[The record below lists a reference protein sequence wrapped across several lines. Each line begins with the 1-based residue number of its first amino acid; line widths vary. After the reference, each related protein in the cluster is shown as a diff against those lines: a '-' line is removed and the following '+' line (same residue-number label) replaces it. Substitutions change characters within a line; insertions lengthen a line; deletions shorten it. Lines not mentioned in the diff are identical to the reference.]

1 MKYAILGA
9 GAMGSIIGSALAKGG
24 QEVVLVDPN
33 REHMDSIRKRGLRL
47 TLDDVEE
54 TVRMHACTD
63 PGEAGQADVVVLL
76 VKGFLSET
84 ALRGALGLFREDS
97 YACTLQNGLGN
108 ADILEPFVP
117 RERILQ
123 GVVYVAGRQVAAGEV
138 VGIRHGDT
146 EVFLGSLL
154 KEGSASG
161 KARIM
166 AGHLSGGGLETR
178 YKDDVEKDI
187 WDKVV
192 TNAAVNAT
200 CGVLRLNVRQLYG
213 HPEGRRLMHD
223 LTAESVKVAAA
234 MGIVLD
240 LDAAFRRIEVAAT
253 VHGDHYPSMAQDM
266 KNRRKTE
273 IDSVNGAISRYGR
286 QAGIPTPAND
296 LLTRLVKIIEEN
308 YESQF

>member
-9 GAMGSIIGSALAKGG
+9 GAMGSIIGAALAKGG

-33 REHMDSIRKRGLRL
+33 REHMDSIRKQGLRL

-54 TVRMHACTD
+54 TVRMQACTD
-63 PGEAGQADVVVLL
+63 PGDAGQADVVVLL

-84 ALRGALGLFREDS
+84 ALKGAFGLFREDS

-108 ADILEPFVP
+108 ADTLEQFVP

-154 KEGSASG
+154 KEGPASG
-161 KARIM
+161 AARIM
-166 AGHLSGGGLETR
+166 AGHLSAGGLETR
-178 YKDDVEKDI
+178 YKDNVEKDI

-192 TNAAVNAT
+192 TNASVNAT
-200 CGVLRLNVRQLYG
+200 CGVLRLNVRQLYE
-213 HPEGRRLMHD
+213 HPEGRRIVQELM
-223 LTAESVKVAAA
+223 AESIAVAAA
-234 MGIVLD
+234 MGISLD
-240 LDAAFRRIEVAAT
+240 LDAACRRIDVAAT

-273 IDSVNGAISRYGR
+273 IDSVNGAISKYGR
-286 QAGIPTPAND
+286 QVGIPTPAND
-296 LLTRLVKIIEEN
+296 LITRLVKVIEEN
-308 YESQF
+308 YEAQF

>member
-1 MKYAILGA
+1 M
-9 GAMGSIIGSALAKGG
+9 SERTHS
-24 QEVVLVDPN
+24 
-33 REHMDSIRKRGLRL
+33 RIRR
-47 TLDDVEE
+47 
-54 TVRMHACTD
+54 
-63 PGEAGQADVVVLL
+63 
-76 VKGFLSET
+76 
-84 ALRGALGLFREDS
+84 
-97 YACTLQNGLGN
+97 
-108 ADILEPFVP
+108 FVP
-117 RERILQ
+117 AENISATNCRDPAAKSLCRAAVMPLSSPEVSGYSTFSRVSTPISSRTRPCRSR
-123 GVVYVAGRQVAAGEV
+123 AGSGNGPAP
-138 VGIRHGDT
+138 
-146 EVFLGSLL
+146 
-154 KEGSASG
+154 G